1 MRIVL
6 TMQTTL
12 DGRIAHADGS
22 FWEPFAWGEPEQAY
36 LNHYF
41 RAADT
46 WAMSRVLYDAVVPFW
61 DAVAQGQPPD
71 DAGELGA
78 ADRTGHPALGRPGH
92 AGPDLGQPGL
102 VDELVIPVHP
112 AVISDGPRLFDAVPA
127 DLALTLAEAQTLA
140 SGCVV
145 LHYLVG

>member
-1 MRIVL
+1 MRKVVL

-22 FWEPFAWGEPEQAY
+22 FWEPFAWGDPEQGY

-61 DAVAQGQPPD
+61 DAVAAGQPPD
-71 DAGELGA
+71 DAGELWA
-78 ADRTGHPALGRPGH
+78 PPTSSSPRSS
-92 AGPDLGQPGL
+92 AGCTRSCSPP
-102 VDELVIPVHP
+102 P
-112 AVISDGPRLFDAVPA
+112 
-127 DLALTLAEAQTLA
+127 
-140 SGCVV
+140 
-145 LHYLVG
+145 